1 MTKTLDDIK
10 REAVSAFLV
19 EERHNDTQEDRIRR
33 VTIQDTIDYL
43 QAQGL
48 LMVWNTDM
56 DSAPRD
62 WTEFLAYCPSA
73 VKRKYHIC
81 HFWHSGSDT
90 YRWEDSRCHRIEP
103 TAWMPLPKMEVDK

>member
-1 MTKTLDDIK
+1 MKTLDDIK
-10 REAVSAFLV
+10 IECLSRYKLGTSPQLNQF
-19 EERHNDTQEDRIRR
+19 TEDVICS
-33 VTIQDTIDYL
+33 TIDHL
-43 QAQGL
+43 HAKGL

-62 WTEFLAYCPSA
+62 GTEFLAYCPSA

-81 HFWHSGSDT
+81 HFWHSDGDA

-103 TAWMPLPKMEVDK
+103 IAWMPLPKGGE